1 MNLRNI
7 TTSGLFFLAVITVTA
22 QTYKLKTKE
31 FSVSGTSTL
40 HKWTS
45 DITQASGQGVFQFQ
59 DNQLSGI
66 SSMELT
72 FPVKGIISTKGKIM
86 DNKTWES
93 LKSDKHPNVT
103 YTFQSTESIT
113 KTTSGYAVKVK
124 GNLQIAGV
132 KKPVSMQ
139 VEGNMDSGGKLHFTG
154 KHAIILPNYNIEPPK
169 ALMGTVVVG
178 DEVVVAFD
186 VTFEKN

>member
-7 TTSGLFFLAVITVTA
+7 TTALLFFLVVMTATA
-22 QTYKLKTKE
+22 QTYKLKIKDV
-31 FSVSGTSTL
+31 SVSGTSTL

-45 DITQASGQGVFQFQ
+45 DITQASGQGVFQIQ

-103 YTFQSTESIT
+103 YTFQSTESILE
-113 KTTSGYAVKVK
+113 TTSGYSMKVK

-132 KKPVSMQ
+132 KKPISMQ
-139 VEGNMDSGGKLHFTG
+139 VDGKLEVGGKLHFTG
-154 KHAIILPNYNIEPPK
+154 KHVILLPNFNIEPPK

-178 DEVVVAFD
+178 EEVVVAFD

>member
-7 TTSGLFFLAVITVTA
+7 TTALLFFLVVMTATA
-22 QTYKLKTKE
+22 QTYKLKIKDV
-31 FSVSGTSTL
+31 SVSGTSTL
-40 HKWTS
+40 HTWTS
-45 DITQASGQGVFQFQ
+45 DITQASGQGVFQIQ

-103 YTFQSTESIT
+103 YTFQSTESILE
-113 KTTSGYAVKVK
+113 TTSGYSMKVK

-132 KKPVSMQ
+132 KKPISMQ
-139 VEGNMDSGGKLHFTG
+139 VDGKLEVGGKLHFTG
-154 KHAIILPNYNIEPPK
+154 KHVILLPNFNIEPPK

-178 DEVVVAFD
+178 EEVVVAFD